1 MFYEGTHLLGPATIE
16 KGTFQQTDIL
26 QGHFRTAG
34 YHTRLCQSHEGTGA
48 LVLFLDPKTFEGFK
62 AGHRAVQE
70 TWAFLSDYWDRT
82 IGNGDNPALGA
93 TAQYMGDVFILMP
106 KWAFSVFVHEAF
118 HATHEA
124 LRIMNTDDEEFG
136 AYIIEWL
143 YERMYWA
150 IHDKTDKGDKQT

>member
-1 MFYEGTHLLGPATIE
+1 MAKCFVKAFDGGLMRRGFVVCCGP
-16 KGTFQQTDIL
+16 KDDV
-26 QGHFRTAG
+26 R
-34 YHTRLCQSHEGTGA
+34 R
-48 LVLFLDPKTFEGFK
+48 LFLDPKTFEGFK

-82 IGNGDNPALGA
+82 IGDRDNPALGA
-93 TAQYMGDVFILMP
+93 TAQHMGDVFVLMP
-106 KWAFSVFVHEAF
+106 EWDFSVFVHEAF

-143 YERMYWA
+143 YEQMYWT
-150 IHDKTDKGDKQT
+150 IHDKTGKGDKRA